1 MIGFEH
7 VIVYFWKASKKL
19 SFVLY
24 LMLSENGNNDIILC
38 LNVYLGSKEEWTV
51 VRAKA
56 LVGK

>member
-24 LMLSENGNNDIILC
+24 LMLSENGNNDTILC
-38 LNVYLGSKEEWTV
+38 LNVYLGSKEDC
-51 VRAKA
+51 
-56 LVGK
+56 G